1 MKTTLHQFAI
11 RDVVTGFIYNELEG
25 KGLYGLSG
33 SLVIQPEYQRN
44 YIYGDGKK
52 DVAVVQS
59 LLSGY
64 PLGLIYFNDASAQFA
79 DGKNHFEV
87 LDGQQRITSIGR
99 FITGKFAIKRDDREQ
114 TFSSLPAEDQ
124 ALIMNSALLV
134 YVCEGT
140 ESEIKE
146 WFKTINISGVP
157 LNMQELLNAIY
168 SGPFVTA
175 AKAEF
180 SNSRNALQQ
189 KWSAYVKGDPKR
201 QDVLATALD
210 WVSASHSI
218 SVERYMADHR
228 HDTDITELKDYFT
241 SVIDWVSTVF
251 TRSPDKEMCGLDWG
265 IWYEKHKNTPYDPQ
279 LVETRV
285 QALYEDSSVRNRKG
299 IYEFILGGEVDTRLL
314 DVRFFEESTKK
325 AAYKTQTDKAK
336 VAGTSN
342 CTSCVAAN
350 NANKAKIWAYKEMD
364 ADHVTAWSKG
374 GSTSASN
381 CEMLCRHH
389 NQSKGNK

>member
-1 MKTTLHQFAI
+1 MKTTLHQFTV
-11 RDVVTGFIYNELEG
+11 RDVVNGFVYNELEG

-52 DVAVVQS
+52 DAAVIQS

-64 PLGLIYFNDASAQFA
+64 PLGLIYFNDASSQFA
-79 DGKNHFEV
+79 DGRNHFEV

-99 FITGKFAIKRDDREQ
+99 FVTGKFAIMRDGREH
-114 TFSSLPAEDQ
+114 TFSSLPGENQ
-124 ALIMNSALLV
+124 ALIMDSTLLV

-168 SGPFVTA
+168 SGSFVTA
-175 AKAEF
+175 AKTEF

-201 QDVLATALD
+201 QDVLATALE
-210 WVSASHSI
+210 WVSVSRSV
-218 SVERYMADHR
+218 SVERYMATHR
-228 HDTDITELKDYFT
+228 HDTDIAELKDYFT

-265 IWYEKHKNTPYDPQ
+265 IWYEKYRNTPYDPQ
-279 LVETRV
+279 LVEMRV
-285 QALYEDSSVRNRKG
+285 QELYEDSSVRNRKG

-325 AAYKTQTDKAK
+325 AAYKKQTDKAK
-336 VAGTSN
+336 SVGTSN

-350 NANKAKIWAYKEMD
+350 NANKAKIWTYKEMD
-364 ADHVTAWSKG
+364 ADHVTAWAKG
-374 GSTSASN
+374 GSTSATN